1 MSLLVLFGLAILL
14 VGIAFTWYQLYHLLA
29 LDADLRGIPHPKG
42 TAFLLSSGQ
51 RGEGLLAYL
60 LYRKRFP
67 LTRISPEKQAR
78 SLRLKK
84 MACVGIAI
92 MAVGA
97 CVTVIGLSIL

>member
-1 MSLLVLFGLAILL
+1 MNLLVLIGLATLL
-14 VGIAFTWYQLYHLLA
+14 G
-29 LDADLRGIPHPKG
+29 
-42 TAFLLSSGQ
+42 
-51 RGEGLLAYL
+51 GESLLAYL

-67 LTRISPEKQAR
+67 LTRISPEKQAC

-84 MACVGIAI
+84 LACVGIAF

>member
-1 MSLLVLFGLAILL
+1 MNLLVLIGLAILL
-14 VGIAFTWYQLYHLLA
+14 VGIAFTWYQLYQLLA

-42 TAFLLSSGQ
+42 TAFFLSSGQ

-84 MACVGIAI
+84 LACVGIAF

>member
-1 MSLLVLFGLAILL
+1 MNLLVLFGLAILL

-42 TAFLLSSGQ
+42 TGFFLSSGQ

-67 LTRISPEKQAR
+67 LIRISPKKQAR
-78 SLRLKK
+78 ILRLKK
-84 MACVGIAI
+84 IAV